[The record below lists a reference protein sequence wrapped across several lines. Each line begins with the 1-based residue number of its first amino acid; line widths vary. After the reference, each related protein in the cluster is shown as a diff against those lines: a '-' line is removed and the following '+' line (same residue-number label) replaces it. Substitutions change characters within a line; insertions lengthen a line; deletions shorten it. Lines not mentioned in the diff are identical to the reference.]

1 MNDIRQIK
9 LRGVR
14 QNNLKNIDIDIP
26 LGSFTVVCGPS
37 GSGKS
42 SLAFETLY
50 AEGQRRYIES
60 LSSYARQFLNK
71 SPQPDL
77 DDIENIPPAIA
88 IEQKNT
94 VKTSRSTVGTVTE
107 VIDFLRLLFEKLGIP
122 YCPNGHGVIKSE
134 SVSASVDHII
144 RELEGER
151 GYILTPI
158 TALGRVAE
166 GKKLLSLFIQ
176 EGFLRIF
183 YKKEMKEINAKTI
196 LPKDDFFIVIDR
208 TVFTKDE
215 RGRIADSLNQAYSAA
230 KRLNKNF
237 SGGHARIYTLS
248 GRDLK
253 FSEEMSCNE
262 CDFTFP
268 PISSRLF
275 NFSSPLGA
283 CSNCKGFGNILE
295 LDERKIVPNP
305 TKSLAEGCIQPFA
318 MPSAT
323 QDRKELKKFCTKH
336 DVDMNTPWE
345 DLPAKQ
351 KKMIWDGTKDF
362 YGVKGLFA
370 WLETKKYK
378 MHVRV
383 FLSRFKTAEPCK
395 VCKGTRLK
403 PEVQNILIHDKS
415 ITDMTHMTVEDLME
429 LLKTL
434 VLTKQQKETTAEV
447 LKQLISRLGFMTD
460 VGVNYLTMDRPTR
473 TLSGGE
479 YQRINLANQLGMGLS
494 QTLYVLDEPTVGLH
508 PSDNDRLIKI
518 LKDLKNLGNTL
529 VVVEHD
535 KEVIRE
541 SDRVIEMGP
550 GSGHLGGEVLFQ
562 GEKLDFLNKKDSLTA
577 HYIREEKSRRVIINP
592 RPVDLK
598 SYKYKIDLIGCKGHN
613 LKNVDATFPLRRFV
627 VITGV
632 SGSGK
637 SSLIAQTLYPAIEQN
652 ITGELQET
660 LEYKKISGIDEITSV
675 IFIDQ
680 KPIGKSSRS
689 NPASYM
695 KVFDEIRNIFSST
708 DDAKERGLT
717 PGYFSLNVE
726 GGRCPDCNGEGHQVI
741 DMAFMDDVIL
751 TCETC
756 EGKRYRKEA
765 LEIEYRGKSINDV
778 LNMTVFEAM
787 NFFVNYPQIR
797 RALMYLKEVG
807 LDYLRLGQ
815 SAPTLSGGES
825 QRLKIA
831 KELTKSQQNNTLY
844 ILDEPT
850 TGLHPREI
858 EFLLQVLN
866 KLIDAGGSVIVIE
879 HNVDVIK
886 QADYVIEIGP
896 GGGKKGGK
904 ILFSGTPQDL
914 SKKKNCPTAPYL
926 KPFFD

>member
-1 MNDIRQIK
+1 MNDKNIK

-107 VIDFLRLLFEKLGIP
+107 VIDFLRLLFEKLGVP
-122 YCPNGHGVIKSE
+122 FCPNGHGIIKSE
-134 SVSASVDHII
+134 SVTNSVDHII
-144 RELEGER
+144 KDLDGER
-151 GYILTPI
+151 GYILAPI
-158 TALGRVAE
+158 TAEGRVAE
-166 GKKLLSLFIQ
+166 DKKLLSLLIQ
-176 EGFLRIF
+176 EGFIRIF
-183 YKKEMKEINAKTI
+183 HKNEMKEINAKTK
-196 LPKDDFFIVIDR
+196 LPKEDFFLVIDR
-208 TVFTKDE
+208 TSFSKDE
-215 RGRIADSLNQAYSAA
+215 RGRIADSLHQAYGAS
-230 KRLNKNF
+230 KRLNKNYA
-237 SGGHARIYTLS
+237 GGHAEIHSLS
-248 GRDLK
+248 GKHLK
-253 FSEEMSCNE
+253 FSEEMACNE
-262 CDFTFP
+262 CGFTFP

-275 NFSSPLGA
+275 NFSSPIGA
-283 CSNCKGFGNILE
+283 CSNCNGFGNTLT

-305 TKSLAEGCIQPFA
+305 KKSLAEGCIQPFA

-323 QDRKELKKFCTKH
+323 QDRKELKKFCTKY
-336 DVDMNTPWE
+336 DIDMNEAWE

-351 KKMIWDGTKDF
+351 RKMIWDGGKEF
-362 YGVKGLFA
+362 YGVKGLFD

-383 FLSRFKTAEPCK
+383 FLARFKSAEICK

-403 PEVQNILIHDKS
+403 PEVQNILIHEKS
-415 ITDMTHMTVEDLME
+415 ITDMSQMTVEDLSE
-429 LLKTL
+429 LLKSLT
-434 VLTKQQKETTAEV
+434 LTKQQKETTAEV
-447 LKQLISRLGFMTD
+447 LKQLIARLGFMMD

-541 SDRVIEMGP
+541 CDRVIEMGP

-562 GEKLDFLNKKDSLTA
+562 GEKLEFLEKKDSLTA
-577 HYIREEKSRRVIINP
+577 HYLREEKTKRIPISP
-592 RPVDLK
+592 RPVDLA
-598 SYKYKIDLIGCKGHN
+598 SYKYKIELEGCKGHN

-637 SSLIAQTLYPAIEQN
+637 SSLISQTLYPAIEQN
-652 ITGELQET
+652 ITGERQEI
-660 LEYKKISGIDEITSV
+660 LEYKKISGIDEISNV

-708 DDAKERGLT
+708 DDARERGLT

-726 GGRCPDCNGEGHQVI
+726 GGRCPDCSGEGHQVI

-756 EGKRYRKEA
+756 EGKRYKKEA

-778 LNMTVFEAM
+778 LNMTVYEAM

-797 RALMYLKEVG
+797 RSLMYLKEVG
-807 LDYLRLGQ
+807 LDYLKLGQ

-858 EFLLQVLN
+858 EYLLQVLN

-879 HNVDVIK
+879 HNIDVIK
-886 QADYVIEIGP
+886 QADFVIEIGP
-896 GGGKKGGK
+896 QGGKKGGK
-904 ILFSGTPQDL
+904 ILFSGTPEGL
-914 SKKKNCPTAPYL
+914 SKKKNCPTAVYL